1 MKVQYGNSQNLGGM
15 APAGQ
20 PAGMGGGMPSQAN
33 PAAMGRNPMAAGAM
47 SPLMA
52 RPGSGFLPPPDGAQM
67 PAPPVSTNVGG
78 LQTGGVAGPLGGGG
92 QVGLFPQP
100 TPLPQYE
107 RSPSPMPPQGM
118 GGMGRGQ
125 GQGLATAPG
134 QNRSLLP
141 AQAQAN
147 MQAPMPGG
155 GMSMPVPPPIP
166 TIQPAPLQTG
176 GLDPMPRPI
185 PGPMPQTTMGAAG
198 AAPNMLMQ
206 AAQSGALRGR

>member
-52 RPGSGFLPPPDGAQM
+52 RPGSGFLPPQDR
-67 PAPPVSTNVGG
+67 PA
-78 LQTGGVAGPLGGGG
+78 
-92 QVGLFPQP
+92 
-100 TPLPQYE
+100 
-107 RSPSPMPPQGM
+107 MPPQAM
-118 GGMGRGQ
+118 GGMGG

-155 GMSMPVPPPIP
+155 GMSVPVPPPTP
-166 TIQPAPLQTG
+166 TIQPS
-176 GLDPMPRPI
+176 
-185 PGPMPQTTMGAAG
+185 PMPQTTMGAAG

>member
-78 LQTGGVAGPLGGGG
+78 LQTGG
-92 QVGLFPQP
+92 
-100 TPLPQYE
+100 
-107 RSPSPMPPQGM
+107 
-118 GGMGRGQ
+118 
-125 GQGLATAPG
+125 
-134 QNRSLLP
+134 
-141 AQAQAN
+141 
-147 MQAPMPGG
+147 
-155 GMSMPVPPPIP
+155 
-166 TIQPAPLQTG
+166 
-176 GLDPMPRPI
+176 LDPMPRPI